1 MSTVQIEKHPSWNMA
16 REVHE
21 ITKPLFQYFNINYF
35 DFARFYKKNNEVLV
49 LYSDPAWV
57 AYFLNDPSYIN
68 PASYLKKG
76 NHLWESYIP
85 PEIIKIAN
93 TQFNHKHGITFHYD
107 HEKYHEIFNFSA
119 AAENYKILQ
128 LYSNK
133 IEVLQKFCAYFI
145 EKAAPLIEKLEKQKI
160 ILPAKTLITPSSCLI
175 VSFEKKCEDFLNSL
189 GISSLYSNQILTFAK
204 EKKITA
210 RELDCL
216 HHLSKGLTAKEI
228 GKTLKIS
235 HRTVETH
242 LQHIKEKAGCRKIIE
257 IFSEIKKII

>member
-1 MSTVQIEKHPSWNMA
+1 MSTIQIEKHPSWNMA

-57 AYFLNDPSYIN
+57 AYFLN
-68 PASYLKKG
+68 
-76 NHLWESYIP
+76 
-85 PEIIKIAN
+85 
-93 TQFNHKHGITFHYD
+93 D

-228 GKTLKIS
+228 GKTLKI
-235 HRTVETH
+235 
-242 LQHIKEKAGCRKIIE
+242 
-257 IFSEIKKII
+257 

>member
-1 MSTVQIEKHPSWNMA
+1 MSTIQIEKHPSWNMA

-57 AYFLNDPSYIN
+57 VYFLNDPSYIN

-128 LYSNK
+128 LYSNT

-145 EKAAPLIEKLEKQKI
+145 
-160 ILPAKTLITPSSCLI
+160 
-175 VSFEKKCEDFLNSL
+175 EKKCEDFLNSL

-257 IFSEIKKII
+257 IFSEIKKTF